1 MESSI
6 IGQRSTS
13 SSQETSEPKMCWI
26 CLCTD
31 DDNDDYENNREW
43 VSPCKCR
50 SSTRWV
56 HQGCVLRWIDEKLKE
71 NLFFKAHCPLCLTQ
85 YIEQHKVNY
94 LVLLLDI
101 LDGAANFISPFLTV
115 GVTITAFCWS
125 AASYGILTII
135 QVMGKREA
143 ITMMKNTNPY
153 ILLLVSASIPF
164 WLIFGKLKNW
174 GENLMLFI
182 WRLTSQLPLLRTI
195 MPSFVCEPVNEP
207 VNNLRNRQRVFS
219 IDIPD
224 TTLCAALLLPTSAV
238 TVGNLL
244 FHSCSYS
251 SLQKTLLGGLVYIAV
266 KGAIRIYQRQQNLIR
281 EKTLKVLEY
290 PITDDENN

>member
-1 MESSI
+1 MENSI
-6 IGQRSTS
+6 IGQLSTS

-50 SSTRWV
+50 YSSRWV

-71 NLFFKAHCPLCLTQ
+71 NFNFKAHCPQCRTQ
-85 YIEQHKVNY
+85 YIVQDEVNY
-94 LVLLLDI
+94 LALLLNI
-101 LDGAANFISPFLTV
+101 LDRTANRIYPYLTA
-115 GVTITAFCWS
+115 GIKVTALYWS

-143 ITMMKNTNPY
+143 IMMMENTNPC
-153 ILLLVSASIPF
+153 ILFLVLPTIPVS
-164 WLIFGKLKNW
+164 LIFGKLMNW

-182 WRLTSQLPLLRTI
+182 WRFTSQLPLLRII
-195 MPSFVCEPVNEP
+195 MPSILYEPVNSS
-207 VNNLRNRQRVFS
+207 RNRQQVFS
-219 IDIPD
+219 IVIPA

-244 FHSCSYS
+244 FHNCSYS

-281 EKTLKVLEY
+281 KKTLKVIEY